1 MQKIFFLLCLLLP
14 SVLWGASFTP
24 SKSLAQDMAPKN
36 FNLQSYIEAYLTH
49 SLNLQTQGNLLQ
61 IAQNDYKNAFSQ
73 AFLPSFSLSAQ
84 AGKEY
89 NRSNRLS
96 TWAEFRDANSS
107 AQASG
112 EWNLFNSGKDVLQ
125 YKAASLNWQM
135 ARIDYDDRLQQ
146 YVLDA
151 ASTYYDL
158 LRASKLLEVYKEDLS
173 VAQKQ
178 YEQDKV
184 LYDNGL
190 KTRSDLLQSQTNWR
204 SSQLSLFSAQ
214 TDYDNALK
222 NFNIALNRSVEAP
235 VLLDQEVDFA
245 ARDLPT
251 LDQDLTYALAHRY
264 DARTQRLTL
273 QKNDLQKT
281 LDHLDTLPSF
291 YVNLFS
297 ATGRAFDTHQL
308 WDYNYGISA
317 GITFD
322 LGFFYL
328 DKSRTR
334 QNISLSNQ
342 NAHLQ
347 YEQFLRTLRDAVVQA
362 RNTLLLQMRSLEIS
376 KLRLEAAQQR
386 FDATQLKYKN
396 GLMSATDLTVARQ
409 ELLSSQ
415 VDYVTLLCDVTLT
428 YMKYQY
434 ALGNRLYTYRP
445 EKNNEKIL

>member
-1 MQKIFFLLCLLLP
+1 MTKLFVTLIFLLP
-14 SVLWGASFTP
+14 AVLWGATFTP
-24 SKSLAQDMAPKN
+24 SQALGQDMTPRQ
-36 FNLQSYIEAYLTH
+36 FDLSSYIAAYLEN
-49 SLNLQTQGNLLQ
+49 SLNLKTQTNNLQ
-61 IAQNDYKNAFSQ
+61 IAHNDYQNAFSQ

-89 NRSNRLS
+89 NRQNRLS
-96 TWAEFRDANSS
+96 TWAEFRDASS
-107 AQASG
+107 SGQASG
-112 EWNLFNSGKDVLQ
+112 QWNLFNSGKDVLN
-125 YKAASLNWQM
+125 YKSASLNWQM
-135 ARIDYDDRLQQ
+135 ARIDYDDQVQQ

-151 ASTYYDL
+151 ATVYYDL
-158 LRASKLLEVYKEDLS
+158 LRTTKLLDVYKDDLT
-173 VAQKQ
+173 VAENQ
-178 YEQDKV
+178 YEQDKL
-184 LYDNGL
+184 LYENGL

-214 TDYDNALK
+214 NDYDNALK
-222 NFNIALNRSVEAP
+222 NFNIALNRSIEAP
-235 VLLDQEVDFA
+235 VLLDQEIDFA
-245 ARDLPT
+245 TRDLPS
-251 LDQDLTYALAHRY
+251 LDKDLTYALAHRY
-264 DARTQRLTL
+264 DARTQRLSL
-273 QKNDLQKT
+273 QRSDLQKT
-281 LDHLDTLPSF
+281 LDNLGTLPSF
-291 YVNLFS
+291 YVNLFAS
-297 ATGRAFDTHQL
+297 SGRAFDSHQL

-322 LGFFYL
+322 LGFFYF

-334 QNISLSNQ
+334 QNIRLSNE

-347 YEQFLRTLRDAVVQA
+347 YENFLRTLRDAVVQA

-415 VDYVTLLCDVTLT
+415 VDYVTLLCDLTLT

-434 ALGNRLYTYRP
+434 ALGNSLYNYQP
-445 EKNNEKIL
+445 EKAS

>member
-1 MQKIFFLLCLLLP
+1 MQKLFTILFCIFP
-14 SVLWGASFTP
+14 AVLWGGTFTP
-24 SKSLAQDMAPKN
+24 SAALGKDLAPKQ
-36 FNLQSYIEAYLTH
+36 FDLSSYIAAYLDN
-49 SLNLQTQGNLLQ
+49 SLNLKTQTNLLQ
-61 IAQNDYKNAFSQ
+61 IAHNDYQNAFSE
-73 AFLPSFSLSAQ
+73 AFLPSFSLSVQ

-89 NRSNRLS
+89 DRQNRLT
-96 TWAEFRDANSS
+96 TWSEFRDASS
-107 AQASG
+107 SGQASG
-112 EWNLFNSGKDVLQ
+112 QWNLFNSGKDVLN
-125 YKAASLNWQM
+125 YKSASLNWQM

-151 ASTYYDL
+151 ATIYFDL
-158 LRASKLLEVYKEDLS
+158 LRTAKLLDVYKDDLS
-173 VAQKQ
+173 VAEKQ

-214 TDYDNALK
+214 NDYDNALK
-222 NFNIALNRSVEAP
+222 NFNIALNRSIEAP
-235 VLLDQEVDFA
+235 VILDQEIDFTT
-245 ARDLPT
+245 REIPS

-264 DARTQRLTL
+264 DARTQRLSL
-273 QKNDLQKT
+273 QKSDLQKT
-281 LDHLDTLPSF
+281 LENLDTLPSF
-291 YVNLFS
+291 YVNLFAS
-297 ATGRAFDTHQL
+297 TGRAFDSHQL

-322 LGFFYL
+322 LGFFYF
-328 DKSRTR
+328 DKNRTR
-334 QNISLSNQ
+334 RNIALSNQ

-347 YEQFLRTLRDAVVQA
+347 YEQFLRTLRDAVVEA
-362 RNTLLLQMRSLEIS
+362 RNALLLQMRSLEIS

-415 VDYVTLLCDVTLT
+415 VNYVTLLCDLTLT
-428 YMKYQY
+428 HMKYQY
-434 ALGNRLYTYRP
+434 ALGNSLYNYQP
-445 EKNNEKIL
+445 EKDL